1 MVSVELWRKCKK
13 YIIGRNRLENELI
26 RLVYSKY
33 KKLIKNSPLIG
44 KKKLSFEFIFLRID
58 NMLMIK

>member
-13 YIIGRNRLENELI
+13 YIIGNNRLENELI

-33 KKLIKNSPLIG
+33 NKLINNSPLIE
-44 KKKLSFEFIFLRID
+44 KYKIIFRIH
-58 NMLMIK
+58 IS

>member
-13 YIIGRNRLENELI
+13 YILGNNRLENELI

-33 KKLIKNSPLIG
+33 NKLINNSPLIENI
-44 KKKLSFEFIFLRID
+44 KLSFEFIFLRID
-58 NMLMIK
+58 NKLMNK